1 VTRGGDRER
10 LLRRL
15 AEQFAAAVADGSE
28 VHEVPGFRVHL
39 WPAADPFYRN
49 VAIPVRE
56 AGDWRGAIAA
66 MARTF
71 EDRGRTPRLE
81 FFAELWPDLAAALE
95 ADGFGLERRGEVMAC
110 GPLDLAPL
118 RASPVAPRP
127 LAGDESRSRLA
138 AFLAGAAEAF
148 AEQAAV
154 SASGE
159 LERFADGLRRGAL
172 AAAMVPAD
180 REATPVSGAT
190 LIGAGGVAELAG
202 VWTRAGWRRRG
213 HARAACAL
221 LLERFFA
228 EGGEVVWLS
237 AGDAASAGLYRGLGF
252 WPCGTQLNYARPGA
266 PA

>member
-1 VTRGGDRER
+1 VTRGADRER

-28 VHEVPGFRVHL
+28 VREVPGFRVHL

-56 AGDWRGAIAA
+56 VNDRRGAIAA
-66 MARTF
+66 MAKAF

-95 ADGFGLERRGEVMAC
+95 ADGFVLERRGEVMAC
-110 GPLDLAPL
+110 GRLDP
-118 RASPVAPRP
+118 ASPSVALVAPQ
-127 LAGDESRSRLA
+127 LLGGDEPLPRLA

-148 AEQAAV
+148 GERAAV

-159 LERFADGLRRGAL
+159 LGRFADRLRQGAL
-172 AAAMVPAD
+172 EAAMVLAD
-180 REATPVSGAT
+180 SEATPVSGAT
-190 LIGAGGVAELAG
+190 LIRAGGVAELAG

-213 HARAACAL
+213 YARAVCAL

-228 EGGEVVWLS
+228 EGGEVAWLS
-237 AGDAASAGLYRGLGF
+237 AGDTASAGLYRSLGF
-252 WPCGTQLNYARPGA
+252 RPCGTQLNYARPGA
-266 PA
+266 RA